1 MIELTDQEK
10 QVIKKVVDKMV
21 AGGGLFAGNYDA
33 RNGNEDFMYG
43 ISTTMEYFAHLV
55 DENYGIEFSD
65 KFTMNMLKSWRER
78 DYDENC

>member
-10 QVIKKVVDKMV
+10 RVIKKVVDKMF
-21 AGGGLFAGNYDA
+21 ADRGLFAGNYDA

-43 ISTTMEYFAHLV
+43 ISTTMEYFTHLV

-65 KFTMNMLKSWRER
+65 KFIMNMLKSWRKR

>member
-10 QVIKKVVDKMV
+10 QVIKKIVDKIV
-21 AGGGLFAGNYDA
+21 ADGGLFAGNYDA
-33 RNGNEDFMYG
+33 RNGNKDFMYG
-43 ISTTMEYFAHLV
+43 ICTIMEYFAYLV

-65 KFTMNMLKSWRER
+65 KFIMNMLKSGREK